1 MELNEM
7 NVAEME
13 LIEGKA
19 MTDEA
24 LLQEAKSW
32 GLNSVDEMM
41 ENIDQALVQ
50 ADRDARSLNESGVL
64 T

>member
-13 LIEGKA
+13 LIEGKP

-50 ADRDARSLNESGVL
+50 ADRDARSLHESGVL